1 MEGES
6 MTRHCTARLKTL
18 RTAVRILVCF
28 GLGIGLA
35 CADGPAKV
43 TPLLSKDL
51 AGVAGKEI
59 IMSTVEYPPGGQSAA
74 HRHDANV
81 MVYVLEGSLTMQV
94 DGHDPV
100 TLKAGDT
107 FYESPDDVHRI
118 SANASKT
125 EPAKF
130 LVVMVTDKGKPPTRP
145 VEGARAQ

>member
-1 MEGES
+1 
-6 MTRHCTARLKTL
+6 MTRHLTVRPKML
-18 RTAVRILVCF
+18 RTALESLFCF
-28 GLGIGLA
+28 GLGISLA

-59 IMSTVEYPPGGQSAA
+59 IMSTVEYLPGGQSAA

-100 TLKAGDT
+100 TLNPGDT
-107 FYESPDDVHRI
+107 FYESPDDVHRV

-125 EPAKF
+125 EPARF
-130 LVVMVTDKGKPPTRP
+130 LVIMVKDKGKAPTRP
-145 VEGARAQ
+145 VEEASTR